1 MNGLALFSP
10 NVRARFLAEAPEAVE
25 LALTP
30 MTNSIVSIAP
40 RFLVAT
46 RSCTFPVG
54 DTFISGEGE
63 HALSAFSISPIRG
76 TGTAL

>member
-54 DTFISGEGE
+54 DTIKIEGE